1 MRLTGKVAVI
11 TGAARGIGR
20 EAAHLFAGEGA
31 SVVLADVDAQAES
44 VAADIVR
51 AGGKARFFKTDITD
65 RTACH
70 ALVASALE
78 AFDRVDV
85 LINNAGI
92 VRDAQLLKLS
102 EADFDLVVDV
112 NLKGTFNMTQAVAP
126 HMVERGSGSVINVSS
141 VVGLYGNFGQTNY
154 AATKAGVIGMTKV
167 WARELGKKGIKVN
180 AVAPGFIQTEMT
192 QGVPDKVLDL
202 MTGKTPLGRLGTPR
216 DVANVFLFL
225 ASEEAAYVHGTVISV
240 DGGLIP

>member
-1 MRLTGKVAVI
+1 MRLTGKVAII

-20 EAAHLFAGEGA
+20 EAARLFAQEGA
-31 SVVLADVDAQAES
+31 GVVLADVDAQGES
-44 VAADIVR
+44 VAAGIVG
-51 AGGKARFFKTDITD
+51 AGGRAKFFRADITD
-65 RTACH
+65 RTACQT
-70 ALVASALE
+70 VVTSALDV
-78 AFDRVDV
+78 FGHVDV
-85 LINNAGI
+85 LVNNAGI
-92 VRDAQLLKLS
+92 VRDAQLVKLS

-112 NLKGTFNMTQAVAP
+112 NLKGTFNMTQAVVP
-126 HMVERGSGSVINVSS
+126 HMIERGSGSVINVSS

-154 AATKAGVIGMTKV
+154 AATKAGVIGMTRV

-202 MTGKTPLGRLGTPR
+202 MRGKTPLGRLGTAR

-225 ASEEAAYVHGTVISV
+225 ASEEASYVHGAVISV
-240 DGGLIP
+240 DGGLIT